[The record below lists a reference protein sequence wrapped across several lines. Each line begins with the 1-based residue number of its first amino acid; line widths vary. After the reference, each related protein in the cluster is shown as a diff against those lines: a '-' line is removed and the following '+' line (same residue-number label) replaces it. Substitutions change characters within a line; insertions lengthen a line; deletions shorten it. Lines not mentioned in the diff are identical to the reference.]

1 MMLLFHCVFLKAKFY
16 FGVLKMGLSQ
26 WFFVRIDLVEVF
38 DLGDLWSLLRENLV
52 SDSQGNV
59 P

>member
-38 DLGDLWSLLRENLV
+38 DLGDLWSLLRGNLV